1 MAGQTSDTA
10 GGAVTVN
17 EALQVLVPQVLVTDQ
32 LTVVDPPQL
41 DGAVGLVGVLTS
53 VPPLLLTVAS
63 QAVNSLFT
71 AVWV

>member
-10 GGAVTVN
+10 GGAVTVKDA
-17 EALQVLVPQVLVTDQ
+17 EQVCDPQLLEIDQ

-41 DGAVGLVGVLTS
+41 DGAVGLVGFLTN

-63 QAVNSLFT
+63 HAVNSLFT